1 MSLVLVKYDIGEYTN
16 QQIKHVLDKINKGRR
31 VHMKTLVKFNC
42 EHLAELD
49 EVKHCIIFPKKNT
62 KKSALQ
68 QIAEDYAE
76 PEPEPQPEPEPDFT
90 KEDILNYIQTNYT
103 NEKTKTTYKNAVIK
117 SGDFNSISLQND
129 EFWDDFIIST
139 THLKSVLSP
148 ISTYISTYKP
158 LKLNDL
164 KVKITNQIKSLI
176 GQETERAQQK
186 TNLPL
191 VISADEMLDKWQNI
205 VNSNIDF
212 SNISYQG
219 MTDILWL
226 GLYTTLPV
234 RDDFGKVSLTNQLED
249 GFNYLNLETNEITVL
264 GKKGS
269 KTDRVFNLS
278 KPLMELIVISFEIF
292 PRDYLFTKTDG
303 SALGLGN
310 KSFTRAMKRIF
321 MKKVTIN
328 DVRKSFTTKAL
339 NSSIQDFIE
348 MAKKQGHSV
357 NTALLYYTRE
367 NS

>member
-1 MSLVLVKYDIGEYTN
+1 MSLVLIKYDIGEYSN
-16 QQIKHVLDKINKGRR
+16 QQIKFVLNKINSGKR
-31 VHMKTLVKFNC
+31 VHFKTLVKFNC
-42 EHLAELD
+42 QHLTDLD

-76 PEPEPQPEPEPDFT
+76 PEPEPEPEQPDFK
-90 KEDILNYIQTNYT
+90 KEDILNYIETNYT
-103 NEKTKTTYKNAVIK
+103 NNKTKTTYKNAITK
-117 SGDFNSISLQND
+117 SGDFNSILLQED
-129 EFWDDFIIST
+129 EFWDDFIETT

-158 LKLNDL
+158 LKLHGL
-164 KVKITNQIKSLI
+164 KIKITDKIKSLI
-176 GQETERAQQK
+176 EKENQRAQQK

-249 GFNYLNLETNEITVL
+249 GLNYLNLDTNEITVL

-269 KTDRVFNLS
+269 KIDRVFNLS
-278 KPLMELIVISFEIF
+278 KPLMYLITKSFEIF
-292 PRDYLFTKTDG
+292 PREYLFTKTDG

-310 KSFTRAMKRIF
+310 KSFTRAMKRLF
-321 MKKVTIN
+321 NKKVTIN
-328 DVRKSFTTKAL
+328 DVRKAFTTKAL
-339 NSSIQDFIE
+339 NSSIQEFIV
-348 MAKKQGHSV
+348 MAEKQGHSV